1 MNHKIL
7 AFVACASAAA
17 TMAVFAIGNNEAPS
31 ISTFAGITPSA
42 YSCASV
48 HFGMDDGS
56 LKGDANL
63 GSADAV
69 SVGDHTGS
77 IGVVNGI
84 TMTSHSVSNQAV
96 YAHTNA
102 GLKMSS
108 AKKNSTLAIT
118 FNASVCA
125 CTIYA
130 IGWKGDDVSISVN
143 GGDSQAITSSDII
156 TGTSTVGDVEYAPY
170 FFEFDASNTIT
181 IAATKRL
188 VIGDISLRV
197 SL

>member
-1 MNHKIL
+1 MNNKIKIL
-7 AFVACASAAA
+7 AFVACASAAT
-17 TMAVFAIGNNEAPS
+17 TMAIGGIETIPS
-31 ISTFAGITPSA
+31 IPTRAGVTPGA

-63 GSADAV
+63 GSADSV

-77 IGVVNGI
+77 IGVVSGI
-84 TMTSHSVSNQAV
+84 TMTSHTVSNQAV
-96 YAHTNA
+96 YAHTSA

-108 AKKNSTLAIT
+108 AKKNSTLALT

-130 IGWKGDDVSISVN
+130 VGWKGDDVSLSVN
-143 GGDSQAITSSDII
+143 GGDSQSIASSDAI
-156 TGTSTVGDVEYAPY
+156 TGTSTVSDVTYEPY

-197 SL
+197 AL

>member
-1 MNHKIL
+1 MKIKIL
-7 AFVACASAAA
+7 SAISAISLILIAAVANAPKENILTSATTTA
-17 TMAVFAIGNNEAPS
+17 N
-31 ISTFAGITPSA
+31 

-63 GSADAV
+63 GSGDAV

-84 TMTSHSVSNQAV
+84 TMTSHSVTNQAV

-130 IGWKGDDVSISVN
+130 IGWKGDDVSLSVN
-143 GGDSQAITSSDII
+143 GGDSQSITSSDSI
-156 TGTSTVGDVEYAPY
+156 TGTSTVSDVTYEPY

-188 VIGDISLRV
+188 VIGDIALRIN
-197 SL
+197 